1 MDELTS
7 MNIKHAVIIKISMS
21 EYNHNDKP
29 FRMVYSNTAVKTAC
43 PLGRG
48 QDADKTRNPIL

>member
-1 MDELTS
+1 MVL
-7 MNIKHAVIIKISMS
+7 NAISV
-21 EYNHNDKP
+21 
-29 FRMVYSNTAVKTAC
+29 FGKTAR

>member
-1 MDELTS
+1 M
-7 MNIKHAVIIKISMS
+7 KILQSFAALLFQKKVFVAKTIGLS
-21 EYNHNDKP
+21 
-29 FRMVYSNTAVKTAC
+29 YSVQNAQTIETAR